1 MKKNQVK
8 VYLLELLLIVILFF
22 ALFASSIFNRTAL
35 SIVMIFYAFLVY
47 RLLKKKGIHSIYK
60 KQVMLLLIVFA
71 FLYLGG
77 FYLFGLFSGFTKA
90 KFLFSWWTIKT
101 FIIPLSIIIVTSEFI
116 RVKLLAQD
124 IKFEFYGKKLNISA
138 FFTYVAMV
146 LVDLVIYTGVYDL
159 SNIDDFLTALGFVL
173 FASLSCNLLYNYIAV
188 RFGGNGTIIYRLI
201 TVLFMFIIP
210 FTPDVYIFFR
220 SFLRMVYPYIIYLVL
235 EWSYS
240 KSNFV
245 VAYKDK
251 KRSIIEISAVVIV
264 ISLIIML
271 VSCKFTYGII
281 VVGSRSMTGSINI
294 GDAVVYKAYDGN
306 EQINVDDV
314 IIFEKNGIRIVHRV
328 VDIQDFNGVVRYF
341 TKGDA
346 NPKVDDD
353 YITKKDIVGKVQF
366 RVKYLGYPTLW
377 VRALFE

>member
-8 VYLLELLLIVILFF
+8 VYLLELLLIAILFF
-22 ALFASSIFNRTAL
+22 ALFASSIFNRTIL
-35 SIVMIFYAFLVY
+35 SIVMIFFTFFVY
-47 RLLKKKGIHSIYK
+47 RMLKKKGIHSIFK
-60 KQVMLLLIVFA
+60 KQVFILMIVFA
-71 FLYLGG
+71 FLYLGA
-77 FYLFGLFSGFTKA
+77 FYLFGLLSGFEKA
-90 KFLFSWWTIKT
+90 KFILSFNTIRT
-101 FIIPLSIIIVTSEFI
+101 FIIPLSIIIVTSELI

-124 IKFEFYGKKLNISA
+124 IKFDFYGKKLNISA

-159 SNIDDFLTALGFVL
+159 SNLDDFLTALGFVL
-173 FASLSCNLLYNYIAV
+173 FASLSCNLLYNYITV
-188 RFGGNGTIIYRLI
+188 RFGSNGIIAYRLI

-210 FTPDVYIFFR
+210 FTPDIYVFFR
-220 SFLRMVYPYIIYLVL
+220 SFLRMIYPYIIYLVL

-240 KSNFV
+240 KSNFA

-251 KRSIIEISAVVIV
+251 RRSIIETSVVIVV

-281 VVGSRSMTGSINI
+281 VVGSRSMTGSIDI
-294 GDAVVYKAYDGN
+294 GDAVLYKAYKGEDISVN
-306 EQINVDDV
+306 DV
-314 IIFEKNGIRIVHRV
+314 VIFEKNGVRIVHRV

-366 RVKYLGYPTLW
+366 KIKYLGYPTLW